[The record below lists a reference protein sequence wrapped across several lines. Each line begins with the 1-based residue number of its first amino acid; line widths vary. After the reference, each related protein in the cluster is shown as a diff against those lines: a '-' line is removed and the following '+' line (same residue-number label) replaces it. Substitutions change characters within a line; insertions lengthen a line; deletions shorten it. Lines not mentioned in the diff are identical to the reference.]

1 MDDAD
6 RFLIYQLF
14 DLSMAQLGQVT
25 PQRVLN
31 YIILG
36 LLSKVHGGA
45 STLKIMLAI

>member
-1 MDDAD
+1 MDSTD

-25 PQRVLN
+25 PKHVLN

-36 LLSKVHGGA
+36 LLS
-45 STLKIMLAI
+45 